1 MPKKIRLMTDYGCYP
16 LWWDEPDQVGDL
28 DPESL
33 PLTQETIQRLYHW
46 ADAFEARLNLADPSD
61 SPEVTP
67 EEVERF
73 EWEGLS
79 LWKQLHQELAPDY
92 EVVYFSSHFH
102 QIFTNPVELEEKLKL
117 NLMKFN
123 QTYWEYVGENISQLF
138 DQVVANRIDYQ
149 KARPNRF
156 INQTPESSIT
166 ITLDPDVAEVFKTS
180 EDVNQALRYLLST
193 ILEKNS

>member
-16 LWWDEPDQVGDL
+16 LWWDEPDKVGDL

-61 SPEVTP
+61 SPEITP
-67 EEVERF
+67 EEVESF

-79 LWKQLHQELAPDY
+79 LWKQLNQELYPNY

-102 QIFTNPVELEEKLKL
+102 QVFTDPAKLEEKLKL
-117 NLMKFN
+117 NLTVCRVRKA
-123 QTYWEYVGENISQLF
+123 QL
-138 DQVVANRIDYQ
+138 IDREIQ
-149 KARPNRF
+149 
-156 INQTPESSIT
+156 
-166 ITLDPDVAEVFKTS
+166 
-180 EDVNQALRYLLST
+180 
-193 ILEKNS
+193 

>member
-1 MPKKIRLMTDYGCYP
+1 MPIKIRLMTDYGCYP
-16 LWWDEPDQVGDL
+16 LWWDEADQVGDL

-33 PLTQETIQRLYHW
+33 PLSQEIIQRLYHW

-61 SPEVTP
+61 SPEVTL

-79 LWKQLHQELAPDY
+79 LWKQLDQELSPDY

-102 QIFTNPVELEEKLKL
+102 QVFTDPAKLEEKLKL

-123 QTYWEYVGENISQLF
+123 QISWEDARENITQLCE
-138 DQVVANRIDYQ
+138 QVVANRDIIVIH
-149 KARPNRF
+149 RPEG
-156 INQTPESSIT
+156 ESVVLMAIEELNHLIT
-166 ITLDPDVAEVFKTS
+166 TAH
-180 EDVNQALRYLLST
+180 
-193 ILEKNS
+193 LENEKQIIGK

>member
-73 EWEGLS
+73 EWEGLN
-79 LWKQLHQELAPDY
+79 LWKQLNQELVPDY
-92 EVVYFSSHFH
+92 EIVYFSSHFH
-102 QIFTNPVELEEKLKL
+102 QVFTNPVELEEKLKS
-117 NLMKFN
+117 NFIEFN
-123 QTYWEYVGENISQLF
+123 QTERGIVLTNNLI
-138 DQVVANRIDYQ
+138 
-149 KARPNRF
+149 K
-156 INQTPESSIT
+156 QTT
-166 ITLDPDVAEVFKTS
+166 
-180 EDVNQALRYLLST
+180 
-193 ILEKNS
+193 

>member
-46 ADAFEARLNLADPSD
+46 ADAFDARLNLADPSD

-67 EEVERF
+67 EEVESF

-79 LWKQLHQELAPDY
+79 LWKQLNQELYPNY

-102 QIFTNPVELEEKLKL
+102 QVFTDSAKLEEKLKL

-123 QTYWEYVGENISQLF
+123 RISWEDARENITQLF
-138 DQVVANRIDYQ
+138 DQVVANRDIIVIN
-149 KARPNRF
+149 RPEG
-156 INQTPESSIT
+156 ESVVLIAIEELNHLIATAHLKNEKET
-166 ITLDPDVAEVFKTS
+166 IGK
-180 EDVNQALRYLLST
+180 
-193 ILEKNS
+193 KNY